1 MTSNSGTTN
10 GQGDATGDSRL
21 LPAARS
27 SRRSENLESTMR
39 EKEDFGS
46 AGSPESID
54 SFEELQVID
63 PAQVGTTESKDH
75 DTDICDTLR
84 EQYEE

>member
-10 GQGDATGDSRL
+10 GQGDATHDSVRL

-27 SRRSENLESTMR
+27 SRRSENLESTM
-39 EKEDFGS
+39 KENNDIDS
-46 AGSPESID
+46 AGSPASIN

-63 PAQVGTTESKDH
+63 PVRISTTE
-75 DTDICDTLR
+75 
-84 EQYEE
+84 